1 MSALMTT
8 FKAALLSICC
18 SACNLSAQNS
28 NYLQQSATRE
38 SQKIEIPLDCKQEIP
53 NIFCSKEE
61 LNDWAQNSSFG
72 GGYTLTLQTEST
84 EILIADRSFTSGTF
98 SSKTS
103 VYKKDSGRYIL
114 ALTIPQKPVFR
125 TYEIRANRLFVTEK
139 ESSGK
144 KSHFYFVVSQP

>member
-1 MSALMTT
+1 MTT
-8 FKAALLSICC
+8 CKALLLCICC
-18 SACNLSAQNS
+18 SACNSSAQNWHHP
-28 NYLQQSATRE
+28 QQLNVKE
-38 SQKIEIPLDCKQEIP
+38 SQKIEIPFDCKQKIP
-53 NIFCSKEE
+53 GIFCSKEA